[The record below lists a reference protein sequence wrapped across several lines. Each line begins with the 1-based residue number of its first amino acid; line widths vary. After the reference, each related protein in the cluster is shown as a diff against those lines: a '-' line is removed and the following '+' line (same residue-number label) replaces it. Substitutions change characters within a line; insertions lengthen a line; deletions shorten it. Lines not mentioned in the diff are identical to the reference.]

1 MKNSYW
7 YAAAHLAVRAID
19 ESWEE
24 LCSCFSFGS
33 DLLYGL
39 RKAPFLLWLL
49 TSVVPFFWLEC
60 LTKLYGTVFCSVFYQ
75 TQHKARLDH
84 PLDPLYLC
92 RSIYFV
98 PCCSPIGG
106 FLRPEMIIAC
116 RKWSHHVLM
125 RSLRSP
131 FSFLNCSSFV
141 LLLSAFD
148 EEKVIKCHHSWIFPP
163 YIEAEHRS
171 SNKFRCLGRLS
182 IKSSTE
188 NITFWNQFHIY
199 RA

>member
-1 MKNSYW
+1 M
-7 YAAAHLAVRAID
+7 RAGK
-19 ESWEE
+19 
-24 LCSCFSFGS
+24 SCAPVSHSAQTYSMALGKPLSFFGFS
-33 DLLYGL
+33 LLL
-39 RKAPFLLWLL
+39 SPFSGWN
-49 TSVVPFFWLEC
+49 
-60 LTKLYGTVFCSVFYQ
+60 VFYQ